1 MRIVLVD
8 DEHLPLTRL
17 KTLLEKSDVSGI
29 EIVGEYTDSLKV
41 IEEIQSLQPNVV
53 FLDIVM
59 PDMDGLALGEK
70 IQELLPDVEIVF
82 TTGFDQ
88 YAIDAFNLHA
98 IDYLLKPVQIARLEK
113 TLERLEQI
121 NNKRKKSMAK
131 HTIINLFGG
140 INVISPDGQTK
151 IMKWRTSKAK
161 ELFAYLLNHRDEMIY
176 RDTILEL
183 FWPESD
189 IDKASKQ
196 LYTAIYT
203 IRQTLKN
210 YGMDGVQISS
220 PLLNSGYKLL
230 VENTVVDVEQWL
242 SNLKSLPSIQLATV
256 AEHEQ
261 VFQMY
266 TGDYLGDCEYLW
278 AESERE
284 RLRRLWLH
292 HAHQLTDFYIKNKN
306 YPAAIKVQE
315 KVQALFADEE
325 ENYFT
330 LMKLYDLLN
339 KTAAVEEQ
347 YWLLKKA
354 LKEHLAV
361 EPSEET
367 EDWYRRWKQ
376 ANAISQVNVFN

>member
-8 DEHLPLTRL
+8 DEYLSLKRL
-17 KTLLEKSDVSGI
+17 KTLLEESHVPGI

-41 IEEIQSLQPNVV
+41 IEEIQNLQPSVV

-88 YAIDAFNLHA
+88 YALDAFNLHA
-98 IDYLLKPVQIARLEK
+98 VDYLLKPIQITRLEK
-113 TLERLEQI
+113 TLDRLEQI
-121 NNKRKKSMAK
+121 NNKHKKRVVNS
-131 HTIINLFGG
+131 TIISLFGG
-140 INVISPDGQTK
+140 LQVISPDGHTQ
-151 IMKWRTSKAK
+151 ILKWRTSKAK
-161 ELFAYLLNHRDEMIY
+161 ELFAYLLNHRDEIIY

-189 IDKASKQ
+189 RDKASKQ
-196 LYTAIYT
+196 LYTAVYT

-210 YGMDGVQISS
+210 YGLDGVQISS

-230 VENTVVDVEQWL
+230 LEQTIVDVEQWL
-242 SNLKSLPSIQLATV
+242 ASLKSLPTLEQANV
-256 AEHEQ
+256 EEHEQ

-266 TGDYLGDCEYLW
+266 TGDYLEDCDYLW

-292 HAHQLTDFYIKNKN
+292 HAHQLSEFYIKIEN
-306 YPAAIKVQE
+306 YSAAIKVQE
-315 KVQALFADEE
+315 TVQALFAGEE

-339 KTAAVEEQ
+339 NVTAVEEQ
-347 YWLLKKA
+347 YLLLKKA
-354 LKEHLAV
+354 LQEHFAV
-361 EPSEET
+361 EPSEEI
-367 EDWYRRWKQ
+367 ENWYKRWKKTKTLTHM
-376 ANAISQVNVFN
+376 NV

>member
-17 KTLLEKSDVSGI
+17 KTLLEKSNVSGI
-29 EIVGEYTDSLKV
+29 EIVGEYTDSLELLKD
-41 IEEIQSLQPNVV
+41 IEILQPNVV

-59 PDMDGLALGEK
+59 PNMDGLALGEK
-70 IQELLPDVEIVF
+70 IQELLPNVEIVF

-98 IDYLLKPVQIARLEK
+98 IDYLLKPVQVLRLEK

-121 NNKRKKSMAK
+121 NNKAKKITPK
-131 HTIINLFGG
+131 LTVIKLFGG
-140 INVISPDGQTK
+140 LHVVLPDGRTQP
-151 IMKWRTSKAK
+151 IKWRTSKAK
-161 ELFAYLLNHRDEMIY
+161 ELFAYMLEHKNEVIF

-203 IRQTLKN
+203 IRKTLRN
-210 YGMDGVQISS
+210 YGVDGVKISS
-220 PLLNSGYKLL
+220 PLLNSGYKLV
-230 VENTVVDVEQWL
+230 VENIVVDVEQWL
-242 SNLKSLPSIQLATV
+242 SRLKLLPPLQQTTV
-256 AEHEQ
+256 DEHEQ

-266 TGDYLGDCEYLW
+266 TGDYLGDCDYLW

-292 HAHQLTDFYIKNKN
+292 HAQQLSEFYIKNES
-306 YPAAIKVQE
+306 YIAAIKVQE
-315 KVQALFADEE
+315 KVQALFSDAE

-339 KTAAVEEQ
+339 NTAAVEEQ
-347 YWLLKKA
+347 YWLLKKM
-354 LKEHLAV
+354 LQEHLAV
-361 EPSEET
+361 EPSEEV
-367 EDWYRRWKQ
+367 EKWYRRWKQ
-376 ANAISQVNVFN
+376 

>member
-8 DEHLPLTRL
+8 DELLPLTRL
-17 KTLLEKSDVSGI
+17 KKLLENSNVPGI

-41 IEEIQSLQPNVV
+41 IEEIQTLQPNVV

-98 IDYLLKPVQIARLEK
+98 IDYLLKPVQKTRLEK
-113 TLERLEQI
+113 TLERLEHVH
-121 NNKRKKSMAK
+121 NKYKKIPAK
-131 HTIINLFGG
+131 HTVIKLFGG
-140 INVISPDGQTK
+140 LNVVTPDGQTQL
-151 IMKWRTSKAK
+151 MKWRTSKAK
-161 ELFAYLLNHRDEMIY
+161 ELFTYMLDHRDEMIY

-203 IRQTLKN
+203 IRKTLKN
-210 YGMDGVQISS
+210 YGLDGVQISS

-230 VENTVVDVEQWL
+230 IENVVVDVEQWL
-242 SNLKSLPSIQLATV
+242 SNLKTLPPIQQTTV
-256 AEHEQ
+256 DEHEN

-266 TGDYLGDCEYLW
+266 TGDYLGDCDYLW
-278 AESERE
+278 AEGERE

-292 HAHQLTDFYIKNKN
+292 HAHQLSEFYIKNEN
-306 YPAAIKVQE
+306 YLAAIKVQE
-315 KVQALFADEE
+315 KVQALFSDAE

-339 KTAAVEEQ
+339 NAAAVEEQ

-354 LKEHLAV
+354 LQEHLAV
-361 EPSEET
+361 EPSKEIEE
-367 EDWYRRWKQ
+367 WYQRWKQ
-376 ANAISQVNVFN
+376 ANASQVDAFN

>member
-17 KTLLEKSDVSGI
+17 KTLLEKSNVSGI
-29 EIVGEYTDSLKV
+29 EIVGEYTDSLELLKD
-41 IEEIQSLQPNVV
+41 IEILQPNVV

-70 IQELLPDVEIVF
+70 IQELLPNVEIVF

-98 IDYLLKPVQIARLEK
+98 IDYLLKPVQILRLEK

-121 NNKRKKSMAK
+121 NNKAKKITPK
-131 HTIINLFGG
+131 LTVIKLFGG
-140 INVISPDGQTK
+140 LHVVLPDGRTQP
-151 IMKWRTSKAK
+151 IKWRTSKAK
-161 ELFAYLLNHRDEMIY
+161 ELFAYMLEHKNEMIY

-203 IRQTLKN
+203 IRKTLKN
-210 YGMDGVQISS
+210 YGVDGVKISS
-220 PLLNSGYKLL
+220 PLLNSGYKLV
-230 VENTVVDVEQWL
+230 VENIVVDVEQWL
-242 SNLKSLPSIQLATV
+242 SRLKLLPPIQQTTV
-256 AEHEQ
+256 DEHEQ

-266 TGDYLGDCEYLW
+266 TGDYLGDCDYLW

-292 HAHQLTDFYIKNKN
+292 HAQQLSEFYIRNES
-306 YPAAIKVQE
+306 YIAAIKVQE
-315 KVQALFADEE
+315 KVQALFSDAE

-339 KTAAVEEQ
+339 NTAAVEEQ
-347 YWLLKKA
+347 YWLLKKM
-354 LKEHLAV
+354 LQEHLAV
-361 EPSEET
+361 EPSEEI
-367 EDWYRRWKQ
+367 EDWYRRWKK
-376 ANAISQVNVFN
+376 NNSISQVNV

>member
-8 DEHLPLTRL
+8 DEYLSLKRL
-17 KTLLEKSDVSGI
+17 KTLLEESHVPGI

-41 IEEIQSLQPNVV
+41 IEEIQNLQPSVV

-88 YAIDAFNLHA
+88 YALDAFNLHA
-98 IDYLLKPVQIARLEK
+98 VDYLLKPIQITRLEK
-113 TLERLEQI
+113 TLDRLEQI
-121 NNKRKKSMAK
+121 NNKHKKRVVNS
-131 HTIINLFGG
+131 TIISLFGG
-140 INVISPDGQTK
+140 LQVISPDGHTQ
-151 IMKWRTSKAK
+151 ILKWRTSKAK
-161 ELFAYLLNHRDEMIY
+161 ELFAYLLNHRDEIIY

-189 IDKASKQ
+189 RDKASKQ
-196 LYTAIYT
+196 LYTAVYT

-210 YGMDGVQISS
+210 YGLDGVQISS

-230 VENTVVDVEQWL
+230 LEQTIVDVEQWL
-242 SNLKSLPSIQLATV
+242 SSLKSLPTLEQENV
-256 AEHEQ
+256 EEHEQ

-266 TGDYLGDCEYLW
+266 TGDYLEDCDYLW

-292 HAHQLTDFYIKNKN
+292 HAHQLSEFYIKIEN
-306 YPAAIKVQE
+306 YSAAIKVQE
-315 KVQALFADEE
+315 TVQALFAGEE

-339 KTAAVEEQ
+339 NVAAVEEQ
-347 YWLLKKA
+347 YLLLKKA
-354 LKEHLAV
+354 LQEHFAV
-361 EPSEET
+361 EPSEEI
-367 EDWYRRWKQ
+367 ENWYKRWKKTKTLTHM
-376 ANAISQVNVFN
+376 NV

>member
-8 DEHLPLTRL
+8 DEYLSLKRL
-17 KTLLEKSDVSGI
+17 KTLLEESHVPGI

-41 IEEIQSLQPNVV
+41 IEEIQNLQPSVV

-88 YAIDAFNLHA
+88 YALDAFNLHA
-98 IDYLLKPVQIARLEK
+98 VDYLLKPIQITRLEK
-113 TLERLEQI
+113 TLDRLEQI
-121 NNKRKKSMAK
+121 NNKHKKRVVNS
-131 HTIINLFGG
+131 TIISLFGG
-140 INVISPDGQTK
+140 LQVISPDGHTQ
-151 IMKWRTSKAK
+151 ILKWRTSKAK
-161 ELFAYLLNHRDEMIY
+161 ELFAYLLNHRDEIIY

-189 IDKASKQ
+189 RDKAAKQ
-196 LYTAIYT
+196 LYTAVYT

-210 YGMDGVQISS
+210 YGLDGVQISS

-230 VENTVVDVEQWL
+230 LEQTIVDVEQWL
-242 SNLKSLPSIQLATV
+242 ASLKSLPTLEQANV
-256 AEHEQ
+256 EEHEQ

-266 TGDYLGDCEYLW
+266 TGDYLEDCDYLW

-292 HAHQLTDFYIKNKN
+292 HAHQLSEFYIKIEN
-306 YPAAIKVQE
+306 YSAAIKVQE
-315 KVQALFADEE
+315 TVQALFAGEE

-339 KTAAVEEQ
+339 NVAAVEEQ
-347 YWLLKKA
+347 YLLLKKA
-354 LKEHLAV
+354 LQEHFAV
-361 EPSEET
+361 EPSEEI
-367 EDWYRRWKQ
+367 ENWYKRWKKTKTLTHM
-376 ANAISQVNVFN
+376 NV

>member
-8 DEHLPLTRL
+8 DEYLSITRL
-17 KTLLEKSDVSGI
+17 KTLLEESKVPGI
-29 EIVGEYTDSLKV
+29 EVVGEYTDSLKAMD
-41 IEEIQSLQPNVV
+41 EIQSIQPSVV

-88 YAIDAFNLHA
+88 YALDAFNLHA
-98 IDYLLKPVQIARLEK
+98 VDYLLKPIQISRLEK
-113 TLERLEQI
+113 TLDRLEQI
-121 NNKRKKSMAK
+121 NNKHKKSSMNS
-131 HTIINLFGG
+131 TIINLFGG
-140 INVISPDGQTK
+140 LHVVSPDGQTQ
-151 IMKWRTSKAK
+151 ILKWRTSKAK
-161 ELFAYLLNHRDEMIY
+161 ELFAYLLNHRDEIIY

-189 IDKASKQ
+189 RDKASKQ

-210 YGMDGVQISS
+210 YGLEGVQISS

-230 VENTVVDVEQWL
+230 LEQTVVDVEQWL
-242 SNLKSLPSIQLATV
+242 SSLKALPSLEKSTV
-256 AEHEQ
+256 DQHEQ

-266 TGDYLGDCEYLW
+266 TGDYLGDCDYLW
-278 AESERE
+278 AESEKE

-292 HAHQLTDFYIKNKN
+292 HAHQLSEFYITNEN
-306 YPAAIKVQE
+306 YSAAIKVQE
-315 KVQALFADEE
+315 TVQALFAGEE
-325 ENYFT
+325 ENYFI

-339 KTAAVEEQ
+339 NVAAVEEQ
-347 YWLLKKA
+347 YLLLKKA
-354 LKEHLAV
+354 LQEHLAV
-361 EPSEET
+361 EPSEEI
-367 EDWYRRWKQ
+367 ENWYKRWKQ
-376 ANAISQVNVFN
+376 TNALTHMNV

>member
-8 DEHLPLTRL
+8 DELLPLKRL
-17 KTLLEKSDVSGI
+17 KNLLENSNVPGI
-29 EIVGEYTDSLKV
+29 KIVGEYTDSLKV
-41 IEEIQSLQPNVV
+41 IEEIQTLQPNVV

-59 PDMDGLALGEK
+59 PNIDGLALGEK
-70 IQELLPDVEIVF
+70 IQELMPDVEFVF

-98 IDYLLKPVQIARLEK
+98 IDYLLKPIQKIRLEK

-121 NNKRKKSMAK
+121 NNKHKNITTK
-131 HTIINLFGG
+131 HTVIKLFGG
-140 INVISPDGQTK
+140 LNVVAPNGHTQY
-151 IMKWRTSKAK
+151 MKWRTSKAK
-161 ELFAYLLNHRDEMIY
+161 ELFAYMLEHRNEMIY

-203 IRQTLKN
+203 IRKTLKN
-210 YGMDGVQISS
+210 YGVDGVKISS
-220 PLLNSGYKLL
+220 PLLNSGYKLV
-230 VENTVVDVEQWL
+230 VENIVVDVEQWL
-242 SNLKSLPSIQLATV
+242 SRLKLLPPIQQTTV
-256 AEHEQ
+256 DEHEQ
-261 VFQMY
+261 IFQMY
-266 TGDYLGDCEYLW
+266 TGYYLGDCDYLW

-292 HAHQLTDFYIKNKN
+292 HAQQLSEFYIRNES
-306 YPAAIKVQE
+306 YIAAIKVQE
-315 KVQALFADEE
+315 KVQALFSDAE

-339 KTAAVEEQ
+339 NTAAVEEQ
-347 YWLLKKA
+347 YWLLKKM
-354 LKEHLAV
+354 LQEHLAV
-361 EPSEET
+361 EPSEEI
-367 EDWYRRWKQ
+367 EDWYRSWKQ
-376 ANAISQVNVFN
+376 TNTMSHVDAFN

>member
-8 DEHLPLTRL
+8 DEYLSLKRL
-17 KTLLEKSDVSGI
+17 KTLLEESHVPGI

-41 IEEIQSLQPNVV
+41 IEEIQNLQPSVV

-88 YAIDAFNLHA
+88 YALDAFNLHA
-98 IDYLLKPVQIARLEK
+98 VDYLLKPIQITRLEK
-113 TLERLEQI
+113 TLDRLEQI
-121 NNKRKKSMAK
+121 NNKHKKRVVNS
-131 HTIINLFGG
+131 TIISLFGG
-140 INVISPDGQTK
+140 LQVISPDGHTQ
-151 IMKWRTSKAK
+151 ILKWRTSKAK
-161 ELFAYLLNHRDEMIY
+161 ELFAYLLNHRDEIIY

-189 IDKASKQ
+189 RDKASKQ
-196 LYTAIYT
+196 LYTAVYT

-210 YGMDGVQISS
+210 YGLDGVQISS

-230 VENTVVDVEQWL
+230 LEQTIVDVEQWL
-242 SNLKSLPSIQLATV
+242 SSLKSLPTLEQENV
-256 AEHEQ
+256 EEHEQ

-266 TGDYLGDCEYLW
+266 TGDYLEDCDYLW

-292 HAHQLTDFYIKNKN
+292 HAHQLSEFYITNEN
-306 YPAAIKVQE
+306 YSAAIKVQE
-315 KVQALFADEE
+315 TVQALFAGEE

-339 KTAAVEEQ
+339 NVAAVDEQ
-347 YWLLKKA
+347 YLLLKKA
-354 LKEHLAV
+354 LQEHFAV
-361 EPSEET
+361 EPSEEI
-367 EDWYRRWKQ
+367 ENWYKRWKKTKTLTHMK
-376 ANAISQVNVFN
+376 V

>member
-140 INVISPDGQTK
+140 INVISPDGQTQ

-220 PLLNSGYKLL
+220 PLLNSGYKIL

-242 SNLKSLPSIQLATV
+242 SNLKSLPSIQLATLD
-256 AEHEQ
+256 EHEQ

-266 TGDYLGDCEYLW
+266 TGDYLGDCDYLW

-292 HAHQLTDFYIKNKN
+292 HAHQLTDFYIKNEN

-339 KTAAVEEQ
+339 NTVAVQEQ

-367 EDWYRRWKQ
+367 EDWYQRWKQ
-376 ANAISQVNVFN
+376 ANAISQVNVN

>member
-210 YGMDGVQISS
+210 YEMDGVQISS
-220 PLLNSGYKLL
+220 PLLNSGYKIL

-292 HAHQLTDFYIKNKN
+292 HAHQLTDFYIKNEN

-339 KTAAVEEQ
+339 NTVAVQEQ

-367 EDWYRRWKQ
+367 EDWYQRWKQ
-376 ANAISQVNVFN
+376 ANAIKQVNVFN